1 MRKWA
6 FFFLFCFQISFDNI
20 FVVSWIQFRKTYFF
34 LSVTGRDKQWTVT
47 LPEEERIAWIW
58 CIIIAFAVPEFG
70 TLIRSTRICIFKSW
84 KKPPASH
91 FLLVFLMETF
101 HVTGLALM
109 FMAVLPELDV
119 VKGAM
124 LTNCVCFVPGLLG
137 KIRHVSQHVLNFN
150 F

>member
-1 MRKWA
+1 MIHESR
-6 FFFLFCFQISFDNI
+6 
-20 FVVSWIQFRKTYFF
+20 IQYKTDVFTEVFYF
-34 LSVTGRDKQWTVT
+34 TGRDKQFVAT
-47 LPEEERIAWIW
+47 LTDEERMSWIW

-70 TLIRSTRICIFKSW
+70 TLIRSIRICIFKSW

-101 HVTGLALM
+101 HVVGLALM
-109 FMAVLPELDV
+109 FMAVLPDLDV

-137 KIRHVSQHVLNFN
+137 KETYIVIRNIIEIQNIKFGKCSEFFMINP
-150 F
+150 